1 LSRRLDIGILAWMDV
16 DRLRKSV
23 TAVRQH
29 STTDWR
35 LLIVD
40 NSPEGSPTRDA
51 ALNFVAED
59 FRITAHFSE
68 TNLGYAGGVNEILNR
83 AETPYIAYLD
93 HDAYV
98 QTPGWDEK
106 LCGYLD
112 RFHEIG
118 LIFPGGGPR
127 PIQRPAYTEVM
138 WGVGCCWL
146 YSRMAMLEVGGMDT
160 TIGHQNECDLALRVR
175 MAGWK
180 CAAVPEVQVIHD
192 EVQTRTPAS
201 QARIDQGVREFVD
214 KWNKYFNGKLY
225 NYHHPFVTRWDDW
238 PANALYNEEYFLQKL
253 PGLNASPEV
262 VIVDGQKFDLVKV
275 LRPHGFYVGRSI

>member
-1 LSRRLDIGILAWMDV
+1 MDA

-23 TAVRQH
+23 TALRQH

-35 LLIVD
+35 LRIVD

-51 ALNFVAED
+51 ALTFVAED
-59 FRITAHFSE
+59 FRITAQFPE
-68 TNLGYAGGVNEILNR
+68 TNLGYAGAVNEILKW
-83 AETPYIAYLD
+83 AETPYIGYLD
-93 HDAYV
+93 HDAYI

-138 WGVGCCWL
+138 WGVGCCWV

-180 CAAVPEVQVIHD
+180 CAAVSEIQVIHD
-192 EVQTRTPAS
+192 ALATSTPAS

-214 KWNKYFNGKLY
+214 KWNKYFCGAKQG
-225 NYHHPFVTRWDDW
+225 YHSSNVLRWDDW
-238 PANALYNEEYFLQKL
+238 NANALYLEEWWQSKL
-253 PGLNASPEV
+253 PGLNNKPEV
-262 VIVDGQKFDLVKV
+262 VTIEGQEYDLIKV
-275 LRPHGFYVGRSI
+275 PRYKGFYRGRVI